1 MSDTIYY
8 QKYRSRT
15 FSEMVGQE
23 HIVKILSNAIQF
35 DRLSHAYIFSGPRGT
50 GKTSTARILAK
61 SLNCEKG
68 PSDNPCLEC
77 NLCKKITA
85 GQSVDVIEIDA
96 ASNTGVDNIRS
107 LNEKVNYTPVE
118 CRTKLYIIDE
128 AHMLSTGAFNAL
140 LKTLEEP
147 PKNTV
152 FILATTEPQKILAT
166 IHSRCQN
173 LNFRKLTLNEI
184 TDHMVEISKKENL
197 IISSQCLTAVARHA
211 NGCMRDALS
220 LLNQVV
226 AFSGEEISEKDVYNL
241 IGNTDLQT
249 MVDLFKSLTGGD
261 EATVLS
267 TLRSSFDDGVQA
279 VKLCV
284 SWVQFIKNLTY
295 AKLGLTKQIEL
306 DDEQVTQLNVLS
318 TGVSLAWL
326 KYALERFSKLEM
338 ELRQFPDQELLFQI
352 RLVSTKT
359 EGRAPR
365 PGAGQPR
372 QDQGSQR
379 RQATMQATPSN
390 KEEQVQ
396 RHQSPAQAV
405 QGTQSEPIYTNQQGG
420 SLNQPPGKQVT
431 RISGTQQP
439 ERAPSQQPPT
449 PRDLGISANALN
461 QALSSTTSL
470 AGIQQP
476 VNSTPQRQPES
487 ESPPKSI
494 NSSINIASLDD
505 LGKWKAVMAEVKEQ
519 HKSIYAILSGAS
531 FLSIESSA
539 VKIKLKQDF
548 KFFQDALKSTT
559 TQDSLKPI
567 LSRFFGPGMSL
578 DTSSGGV
585 SATSAQPVRQSNQ
598 KKINDIVELFEGSL
612 VEAE

>member
-1 MSDTIYY
+1 
-8 QKYRSRT
+8 
-15 FSEMVGQE
+15 MVGQE
-23 HIVKILSNAIQF
+23 HIVKILSNAIEL

-68 PSDNPCLEC
+68 PSDSPCLEC

-184 TDHMVEISKKENL
+184 TNHMTEISKKENL
-197 IISSQCLTAVARHA
+197 TINSQCLTAVARHA

-226 AFSGEEISEKDVYNL
+226 AFSGAEIKEKDVYNL

-249 MVDLFKSLTGGD
+249 MVVLFKGLTGGD

-306 DDEQVTQLNVLS
+306 DDEQVTQLKTLS
-318 TGVSLAWL
+318 SGTSLAWL

-352 RLVSTKT
+352 RLVSTKI
-359 EGRAPR
+359 EGRTPR
-365 PGAGQPR
+365 PGTRPPVQAQQANQTAQVRQP
-372 QDQGSQR
+372 
-379 RQATMQATPSN
+379 
-390 KEEQVQ
+390 VQ
-396 RHQSPAQAV
+396 SV
-405 QGTQSEPIYTNQQGG
+405 QGTPSQPTYTNQQRVAPNQQTPQAVQQNYGQATQGG
-420 SLNQPPGKQVT
+420 SQQSVNSVVQPP
-431 RISGTQQP
+431 P
-439 ERAPSQQPPT
+439 N

-470 AGIQQP
+470 AGAPRQQVNQAPQHQP
-476 VNSTPQRQPES
+476 VMDAPSQPQSMNS
-487 ESPPKSI
+487 
-494 NSSINIASLDD
+494 NVNMGSLDNM
-505 LGKWKAVMAEVKEQ
+505 GKWKGVMAEVKEK
-519 HKSIYAILSGAS
+519 HKSIYAILSGS
-531 FLSIESSA
+531 TFLSIESSA
-539 VKIKLKQDF
+539 VKI
-548 KFFQDALKSTT
+548 A
-559 TQDSLKPI
+559 
-567 LSRFFGPGMSL
+567 
-578 DTSSGGV
+578 
-585 SATSAQPVRQSNQ
+585 
-598 KKINDIVELFEGSL
+598 
-612 VEAE
+612 